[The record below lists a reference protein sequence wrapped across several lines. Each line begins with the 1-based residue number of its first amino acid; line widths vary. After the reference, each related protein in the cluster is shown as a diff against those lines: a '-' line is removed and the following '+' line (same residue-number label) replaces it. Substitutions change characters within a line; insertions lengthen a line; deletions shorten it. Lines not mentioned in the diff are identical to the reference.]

1 MFFLKKKFS
10 TTWNR
15 KIFWIFAFYDAQKQL
30 EVIKEN
36 NFYKKKKLRVNS

>member
-1 MFFLKKKFS
+1 MDIKTGIF